1 MNQKSKKLISLRYKI
16 LSKKQLVAITL
27 GIFFL
32 AIALIAPIILMWLFF
47 DDDFGITHII
57 ITISIIVGI
66 VLSIVV
72 CFIIW
77 GIRREIKF
85 NKKVS
90 LWLQDAVELKAYSRK
105 ANINPDFGYPFFID
119 FFLLIFYA
127 IFGTPIEIELI
138 LFYNEK
144 KQVKASGPKRYDKY
158 RRVFQNYSDRIV
170 RVLYSPTY
178 DEVLLLMDAKENGGD
193 VKTYD
198 EYLEETGYVDEF
210 RSAVSKLA
218 IESSV
223 SKKVES
229 NPWDKYM

>member
-1 MNQKSKKLISLRYKI
+1 MNQKSKKLISLQYKI
-16 LSKKQLVAITL
+16 LSKKQLIAIVL

-32 AIALIAPIILMWLFF
+32 AITLLIAPIVLMWLFF
-47 DDDFGITHII
+47 DDFGITHVI
-57 ITISIIVGI
+57 ITISISVGI
-66 VLSIVV
+66 VLSIIV

-105 ANINPDFGYPFFID
+105 ANSNPDFGYPFFIN

-127 IFGTPIEIELI
+127 IFGVPIEIELI
-138 LFYNEK
+138 LFYNGK

-158 RRVFQNYSDRIV
+158 RRVFQKYSDRIV
-170 RVLYSPTY
+170 SVLYSPTY

-218 IESSV
+218 IESAN
-223 SKKVES
+223 KKVES
-229 NPWDKYM
+229 NPWDKYI